1 MHAER
6 TRKWRGGEKFSALQT
21 AEEYGLPLVAELLGR
36 RCPEPVAPR
45 RWAVAMVAVVD
56 GPRPSHR
63 RTRCGGAHRRLGP
76 SCSASTSTRIG
87 RFRPR
92 RSSCAAAAGPR
103 PPPCCPSTGG
113 LGRVLGLVPPHDH
126 GEERRLLLPPTRHC
140 HPGDPGL
147 GVATSGSSVGLW
159 RPSTNACGRRVTRQS
174 LARPSLTPP
183 HFPSPAH
190 RLPATAEASGY
201 REGALQVARDSHTTG
216 ATRIQ
221 DPQAVLTRWA
231 DPW

>member
-1 MHAER
+1 MARGRPTAAHAAVVR
-6 TRKWRGGEKFSALQT
+6 TAGSAP
-21 AEEYGLPLVAELLGR
+21 AALP
-36 RCPEPVAPR
+36 APR
-45 RWAVAMVAVVD
+45 
-56 GPRPSHR
+56 
-63 RTRCGGAHRRLGP
+63 L
-76 SCSASTSTRIG
+76 RIG

-103 PPPCCPSTGG
+103 PPPGCPSTGG
-113 LGRVLGLVPPHDH
+113 LGRVLGLVPPHDQ
-126 GEERRLLLPPTRHC
+126 GEERRLLLQPTRHR
-140 HPGDPGL
+140 HPEHRPGDPAL

-190 RLPATAEASGY
+190 RLPATAEAAGY
-201 REGALQVARDSHTTG
+201 REGALQVSRDSHTTTG

>member
-1 MHAER
+1 MARGRPTAAHAAVVP
-6 TRKWRGGEKFSALQT
+6 TAGSAP
-21 AEEYGLPLVAELLGR
+21 AALP
-36 RCPEPVAPR
+36 APR
-45 RWAVAMVAVVD
+45 
-56 GPRPSHR
+56 
-63 RTRCGGAHRRLGP
+63 L
-76 SCSASTSTRIG
+76 RIG

-159 RPSTNACGRRVTRQS
+159 RPSTNACGRRATRQS
-174 LARPSLTPP
+174 LARLSLTPP
-183 HFPSPAH
+183 QVTTTHGFSRFTSLEWHGSIAQRVQPAFPSPAH
-190 RLPATAEASGY
+190 RLPTTAEASGY
-201 REGALQVARDSHTTG
+201 HEGALQVARDSHTTG